1 MFSQQSILLNYTL
14 ISAPSQ
20 SIYLKNKTATTCSS
34 IRQYSTFNDAED
46 LLQAT
51 WIENVENEDTQ
62 IISDDDEPKEHR
74 IYKQQQVNQF
84 KTQQSFQTLTK
95 SSSRLNMNSSPKFN
109 NCPKQHQQKVITNED
124 QNYNENSNCSDQLY
138 WPKNVDPMMHVNGK
152 HKDRCIICNLSCQRL
167 VHHYVNEHR
176 GCEVYNSRLSSH
188 QLQRLKQGNYIYSNV
203 SLYKNGQYQHEAYCI
218 FCDKQSRFMLPYWY
232 QHFTMH
238 TGEYAYRCT
247 GCGVRKPTRSL
258 LTQHHAQGCP
268 SDGSVAQDYTHDS
281 KTMQIEARICT
292 LCNFV
297 QLHRSN
303 IVKHLHQQH
312 NIKQILPKHIQTIVL
327 LKALNIPGSSAE
339 STSSISVRGTYGSR
353 NSLDRVSS
361 YEQDTYVI
369 DDDDTDNGNEV
380 ILDDGVSEAH
390 NNSENQYYNYI
401 PPYMQAAV
409 NSGHFPFENIDASD
423 DLSFMIC
430 GMLDVQMNTE

>member
-1 MFSQQSILLNYTL
+1 
-14 ISAPSQ
+14 
-20 SIYLKNKTATTCSS
+20 
-34 IRQYSTFNDAED
+34 
-46 LLQAT
+46 
-51 WIENVENEDTQ
+51 
-62 IISDDDEPKEHR
+62 
-74 IYKQQQVNQF
+74 
-84 KTQQSFQTLTK
+84 
-95 SSSRLNMNSSPKFN
+95 MNSSLKFN
-109 NCPKQHQQKVITNED
+109 KYPKRIQEEIITNKD
-124 QNYNENSNCSDQLY
+124 QNYNENNNSSVPLY
-138 WPKNVDPMMHVNGK
+138 WPKNVDPQMYVNGK
-152 HKDRCIICNLSCQRL
+152 NKDRCIICNLSCQRL

-176 GCEVYNSRLSSH
+176 GCEVYNSRLSSL
-188 QLQRLKQGNYIYSNV
+188 QLQLLKQGNYIFSNV
-203 SLYKNGQYQHEAYCI
+203 SLYKNGQYQYEAYCI
-218 FCDKQSRFMLPYWY
+218 FCEKQSRFMLPYWY

-268 SDGSVAQDYTHDS
+268 DNGSVAQDYAHDS

-327 LKALNIPGSSAE
+327 LKASTIPASLTD
-339 STSSISVRGTYGSR
+339 STSSISSSTGSGNR
-353 NSLDRVSS
+353 NCLDHASS
-361 YEQDTYVI
+361 YDHDIYII
-369 DDDDTDNGNEV
+369 DDDDTDHGSEV
-380 ILDDGVSEAH
+380 ILDDTEREDP
-390 NNSENQYYNYI
+390 NNSENHYYNYI

-409 NSGHFPFENIDASD
+409 NSGNFPFANVDAGD

-430 GMLDVQMNTE
+430 GMLDVQMNPE